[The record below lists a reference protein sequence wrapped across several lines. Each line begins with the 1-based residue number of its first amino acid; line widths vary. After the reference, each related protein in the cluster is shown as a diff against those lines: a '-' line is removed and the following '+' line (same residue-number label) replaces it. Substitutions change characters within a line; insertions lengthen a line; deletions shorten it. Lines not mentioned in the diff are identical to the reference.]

1 MATERASMVTA
12 SSPECRTLF
21 EMFSTPRGK
30 VTLGRVELGADAGRI
45 VMLRELT
52 ESASPE
58 VPRAVEVTRSFVHPQ
73 LLKLVGVLADGA
85 RSHVASEYL
94 PGISLFELTA
104 RARARQSAFEM
115 GAAVRVIID
124 ALRLAQRVEPLL
136 REAGRPR
143 VRLLYPDC
151 VWIAHYGETLLS
163 EAGVAAYLAMGRARQ
178 EVEEGAEAIER
189 DVMTATVE
197 LIHLATAQ
205 LMTGDLA
212 QAVKR
217 LPPELAGVLRGY
229 FLSEGAPPG
238 ERVADLLAGLMDLPQ
253 SLVGTEQDVAA
264 ALRRFAPE
272 LLAERQSKLTELGGR
287 ESNDIDSPTRVY
299 GAAIP
304 ALLETEEVTIEVRKA
319 FRGRPVTSRLPLE
332 IQRPRPS
339 APEHGEGR
347 SHGREPERERSPE
360 REQSSE
366 QEQSR
371 SEPLPLRTASS
382 SSTSGSRS
390 KLRARFRFRPRKRRL
405 LWMLV
410 FFVFAALTLIAWR
423 KPAWVRAI
431 ADRLGV
437 QH

>member
-30 VTLGRVELGADAGRI
+30 MTLGRVELGTDAGRI
-45 VMLRELT
+45 VMLREVP

-58 VPRAVEVTRSFVHPQ
+58 LPRAVEVTRSFVHPQ

-85 RSHVASEYL
+85 RRYVASEYL

-104 RARARQSAFEM
+104 RARARQSAFAM
-115 GAAVRVIID
+115 GAAVRVTID
-124 ALRLAQRVEPLL
+124 ALSLVQRVEALL

-143 VRLLYPDC
+143 VRLLFPDC
-151 VWIAHYGETLLS
+151 VWVAHYGETLLS
-163 EAGVAAYLAMGRARQ
+163 EPGVAAYLATGQARH
-178 EVEEGAEAIER
+178 EVEEGAEAVER

-205 LMTGDLA
+205 LMTGDLG

-217 LPPELAGVLRGY
+217 LPPELAGVLRSY
-229 FLSEGAPPG
+229 FLTEGAPPA
-238 ERVADLLAGLMDLPQ
+238 ERVADLLGGLLDLPR
-253 SLVGTEQDVAA
+253 SLVGTEQDVATE
-264 ALRRFAPE
+264 LRRFAPE

-287 ESNDIDSPTRVY
+287 ESNDLDSPTRVY

-304 ALLETEEVTIEVRKA
+304 AVLESEEVTIELSKA

-332 IQRPRPS
+332 IQRPTPHPRDS
-339 APEHGEGR
+339 
-347 SHGREPERERSPE
+347 EPEQEQEQEHE
-360 REQSSE
+360 REQPE
-366 QEQSR
+366 QEQAP

-382 SSTSGSRS
+382 SSTSGSRR
-390 KLRARFRFRPRKRRL
+390 KLRARFRLRPRERRL

-410 FFVFAALTLIAWR
+410 FFVFAALTVIAWR
-423 KPAWVRAI
+423 RPAWVRAV
-431 ADRLGV
+431 AQQVGLVR
-437 QH
+437 QSP